1 MSSFL
6 VVVRPLR
13 LHSLY
18 GYHIMA
24 LRMLVDRVRLQSDG
38 HFSGTGGRR
47 AVPDIRRTTSKTPT
61 TVFGVDAR
69 KEFLTWGDLF
79 TTLHSND

>member
-24 LRMLVDRVRLQSDG
+24 LCMLVDRVRIQSDD
-38 HFSGTGGRR
+38 HFSGTGRR

-79 TTLHSND
+79 TTLLRNE

>member
-38 HFSGTGGRR
+38 HFSGMGRR

-79 TTLHSND
+79 TTFPRNE